1 MRHEKNTLLHSHKKF
16 GFIDIW
22 VGQEHPS
29 FPEIRSEIIFPIF
42 LFTFINTE
50 HTPMNFVVVCLY
62 PQLLRND
69 IPLPNKMCAHETGI
83 AMIWVILN
91 TFLTEINGSFTREND
106 TILMCH
112 RGAWLKNDVHITCTW
127 ENRMYEYTASGNIP
141 IRVGQNAKENDYLTT
156 TSDPKYWWMHASGY
170 PGAHIVVCYE
180 GEELPRE
187 VKRDAAVLA
196 IHHSKTPESKMSWVD
211 LVRVGNVSSLKQY
224 GQVTLEGEVDQLN
237 VFVRK
242 EKERLERI
250 LKTKCTI

>member
-1 MRHEKNTLLHSHKKF
+1 
-16 GFIDIW
+16 
-22 VGQEHPS
+22 
-29 FPEIRSEIIFPIF
+29 
-42 LFTFINTE
+42 
-50 HTPMNFVVVCLY
+50 
-62 PQLLRND
+62 
-69 IPLPNKMCAHETGI
+69 
-83 AMIWVILN
+83 
-91 TFLTEINGSFTREND
+91 
-106 TILMCH
+106 
-112 RGAWLKNDVHITCTW
+112 
-127 ENRMYEYTASGNIP
+127 MYEYTASGNIP